1 MSGHKW
7 CDRNDGRCDSLAL
20 PDIDTALAT
29 GVLSLGNNHNYY
41 NECCVI
47 LLGHL
52 CVSLPPTSMGTLMA
66 SWTRAL
72 RATRYVRV
80 VVHARVRQAPKSL
93 RKQGLGG
100 NERISHPASATAG
113 CSQCVRA
120 ELLSRCF
127 KPSQPQG

>member
-52 CVSLPPTSMGTLMA
+52 CVSVPPTSMGTHSYGELD
-66 SWTRAL
+66 TG
-72 RATRYVRV
+72 ATCYAQRSCGC
-80 VVHARVRQAPKSL
+80 AREGETGTEKS
-93 RKQGLGG
+93 
-100 NERISHPASATAG
+100 A
-113 CSQCVRA
+113 
-120 ELLSRCF
+120 
-127 KPSQPQG
+127 